1 MSTTTT
7 YPRRA
12 TRPALEGRFVLPG
25 DAGFDEARLA
35 WNLSADQR
43 PAAVAFPVS
52 AADVAA
58 TVRFARRNG
67 LRVAAQGTGHNA
79 TAIASL
85 QDTILLKTS
94 QMRGVAIDAMNRR
107 ARVDA
112 GTLWMQATGP
122 AHEHGLLALGGS
134 SPDVGVVGYSLG
146 GGLSWL
152 GRKYGL
158 AANHVL
164 AADVVTADGELRR
177 VDADHD
183 PDLFWALRGGGGSF
197 AAVTALEFRLFPI
210 SKIYAGAMLWPAERA
225 SEVMHAWRQWT
236 QTVPEDVTTS
246 ARILQFPPLPEVP
259 EPMRGRAF
267 VVIDG
272 AVAADPQQAPGL
284 IGPLRALGPQIDT
297 FATIPAPDLQRIHMD
312 PEEPMPGRSDHTM
325 LRGLPQHALDALL
338 EMADPA
344 NGSPLLMVE
353 LRHLGGAL
361 ARVPHDA
368 GALGAFDGEYMYF
381 AAAIPTDRQVAAAI
395 ETHLALTRAA
405 LAPYESGS
413 VYLNF
418 AEQPVDTAT
427 IYRPDNYQR
436 LRQIKAAYD
445 PDDLFRSNHPI
456 APAL

>member
-1 MSTTTT
+1 MTTTT
-7 YPRRA
+7 H
-12 TRPALEGRFVLPG
+12 TRPAARPALDGRFVLP
-25 DAGFDEARLA
+25 DDPGFDEARLA
-35 WNLSADQR
+35 WNLAADQR
-43 PAAVAFPVS
+43 PAAVALPVC

-58 TVRFARRNG
+58 TVRFARDND
-67 LRVAAQGTGHNA
+67 LRVAPQGTGHNA

-85 QDTILLKTS
+85 KDTVLLKTS
-94 QMRGVAIDAMNRR
+94 QMRGVSIDALNRR

-112 GTLWMQATGP
+112 GVLWMEATGP

-164 AADVVTADGELRR
+164 AAEVVTADGELRR

-210 SKIYAGAMLWPAERA
+210 PEVYAGAMLWPAEQA
-225 SEVMHAWRQWT
+225 SDVLHAWREWT
-236 QTVPEDVTTS
+236 QTVPEDATTA
-246 ARILQFPPLPEVP
+246 ARILQVPPLPEIP
-259 EPMRGRAF
+259 EPLRGRAF

-272 AVAADPQQAPGL
+272 AVAGDPQEARGL
-284 IGPLRALGPQIDT
+284 VEPLRALGPEMDT
-297 FATIPAPDLQRIHMD
+297 FAAIPAPALQQIHMD
-312 PEEPMPGRSDHTM
+312 PEEPMPGHSDHTM
-325 LRGLPQHALDALL
+325 LRTLPPAALDALL
-338 EMADPA
+338 EVSDPA
-344 NGSPLLMVE
+344 TGSPLLMVE
-353 LRHLGGAL
+353 LRHVGGAL
-361 ARVPHDA
+361 ARPPQNA
-368 GALGAFDGEYMYF
+368 GALGAFDGEYLFF
-381 AAAIPTDRQVAAAI
+381 AAGIPMDPGVTAALEA
-395 ETHLALTRAA
+395 HFALTRAA

-427 IYRPDNYQR
+427 IYPPDAYRR
-436 LRQIKAAYD
+436 LREIKAAYD
-445 PDDLFRSNHPI
+445 PDDRFCSNHPI
-456 APAL
+456 PPAR